1 MISENLATV
10 MKLPL
15 VIIFGVALPFYYLG
29 VAFFAGI
36 AVLLAAFLVNLKI
49 SSLSANTQMTLM
61 KF

>member
-10 MKLPL
+10 MKLPIL
-15 VIIFGVALPFYYLG
+15 IIFCIILLFYYLG

-36 AVLLAAFLVNLKI
+36 GVLLVAFLMNLKI
-49 SSLSANTQMTLM
+49 SQLSAKTQTTLM